1 MWYYNYRK
9 KQESEVLDY
18 ERTVIRQNDQNLWI

>member
-9 KQESEVLDY
+9 KQESEVLGY
-18 ERTVIRQNDQNLWI
+18 ERTVIRQNDQNLRI